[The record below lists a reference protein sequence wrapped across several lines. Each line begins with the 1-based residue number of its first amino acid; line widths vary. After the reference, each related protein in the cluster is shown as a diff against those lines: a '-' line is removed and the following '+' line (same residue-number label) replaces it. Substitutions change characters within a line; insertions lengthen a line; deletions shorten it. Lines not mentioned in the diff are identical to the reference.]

1 MNFKEFFPKIVH
13 TVLGVANIIEANNG
27 ENQRTLESPCLSP
40 LGLGGVGL
48 NLPGLEAGLGG
59 LGLPGVGAGLP
70 GLGGLGLPG
79 LGAGLPGLGGLGL
92 PGVGAGLPG
101 FVDPTLPIFRKDQ
114 QQPATTK

>member
-1 MNFKEFFPKIVH
+1 MKFIIIASFF
-13 TVLGVANIIEANNG
+13 VLGVANIIEANNG

-70 GLGGLGLPG
+70 GLNGLGLPG
-79 LGAGLPGLGGLGL
+79 VGAGLPGLNGLGL

-114 QQPATTK
+114 QQAATTK